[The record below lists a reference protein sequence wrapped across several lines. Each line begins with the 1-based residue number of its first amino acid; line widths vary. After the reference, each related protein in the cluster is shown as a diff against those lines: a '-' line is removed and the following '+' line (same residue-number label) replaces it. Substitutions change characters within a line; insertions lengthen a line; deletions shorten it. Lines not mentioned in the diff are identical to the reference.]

1 MDEII
6 YNIKIKDEAF
16 WLLVL
21 FLFTKIH
28 MNIIINF
35 DVEFSVPQGNSCS
48 EKRLRLGR
56 QRHVPLS
63 VFLFFF
69 FPKSLIQKVEKK
81 TPNKQENEVSEPWEF
96 FTSLKKSPYVFSS
109 ASIAFS
115 RTPRDNVLKPENY
128 NVSIGVNAFVLFTTE
143 HDFSFVPVS
152 YNKANNDA
160 FLFLQFLKLLSWTII

>member
-81 TPNKQENEVSEPWEF
+81 HQTNKRMKFQNHES
-96 FTSLKKSPYVFSS
+96 SL
-109 ASIAFS
+109 
-115 RTPRDNVLKPENY
+115 
-128 NVSIGVNAFVLFTTE
+128 
-143 HDFSFVPVS
+143 PVS
-152 YNKANNDA
+152 RNHHM
-160 FLFLQFLKLLSWTII
+160 FSPLLQ